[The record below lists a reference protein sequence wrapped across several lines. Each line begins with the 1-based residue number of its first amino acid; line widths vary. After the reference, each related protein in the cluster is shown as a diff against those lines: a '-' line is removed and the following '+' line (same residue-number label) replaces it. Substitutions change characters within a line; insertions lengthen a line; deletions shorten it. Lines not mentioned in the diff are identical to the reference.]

1 MTKFYDT
8 CSLLNSYKN
17 IFGKGEKFY
26 YSNIS
31 IVEIEKIKTSSTK
44 DETTK
49 YSARKVSNL
58 LAKFEK
64 IAVPIIYKSD
74 MDKSDLIS
82 RYSLPDNNDIKI
94 IICALDMAEKEEI
107 EFVTTDL
114 NCYLLAKTIGLNV
127 APIKSEVDKYTGYK
141 ELVMDEDE
149 LILFYSCVMS
159 SNENPY
165 NLLSNE
171 YLVIK
176 DNNGNIIDYY
186 KWTGEKYEE
195 TKKKIFDFSSPLL
208 GNIKPYKGDIYQKLA
223 MDTLMNS
230 KISVLRGPAGS
241 GKSHLA
247 LGFLLHLLN
256 ENVINKIIIFCNTVA
271 TKDSAKLGYYPGSRT
286 EKLLDS
292 QIGNF
297 LESKIGDRSYVEKM
311 IADGAIVLLPMSDIR
326 GYDTSGMNAGIYIT
340 EAQNLSIDLMKLA
353 LQRVGDDCICVLD
366 GDDTSQVDL
375 NSYAGDNNGLREVS
389 RVFRGSHIYGEVTLK
404 KVFRSEIAEL
414 AQQMGENNE
423 R

>member
-8 CSLLNSYKN
+8 CSLLNSYKS
-17 IFGKGEKFY
+17 IFGEGKKFY
-26 YSNIS
+26 YSS
-31 IVEIEKIKTSSTK
+31 ITITELENIKTSATK
-44 DETTK
+44 TEEVK
-49 YSARKVSNL
+49 YSARKLIDL
-58 LAKFEK
+58 LKRFPK
-64 IAVPIIYKSD
+64 IAEPILYSNY
-74 MDKSDLIS
+74 MDEDIRTHGFLE
-82 RYSLPDNNDIKI
+82 NNDFRIVATVKYI
-94 IICALDMAEKEEI
+94 SKQEEI
-107 EFVTTDL
+107 IFVTEDL
-114 NCYLLAKTIGLNV
+114 NCFLMAKAVGLNV
-127 APIKSEVDKYTGYK
+127 EMIKEKDDNYTGYK
-141 ELVMDEDE
+141 EVTMDEDE
-149 LILFYSCVMS
+149 LILFYSCTMVAGS
-159 SNENPY
+159 NPY
-165 NLLSNE
+165 DLLTNE
-171 YLVIK
+171 YLIIK
-176 DNNGNIIDYY
+176 DENGNIVDYY

-195 TKKKIFDFSSPLL
+195 IKKKIFDFSSPLL
-208 GNIKPYKGDIYQKLA
+208 GNIKPYKGDVYQKLA
-223 MDTLMNS
+223 MDMLMNS

-256 ENVINKIIIFCNTVA
+256 ENIISKIIIFCNTVA

-311 IADGAIVLLPMSDIR
+311 IAEGDLVLLPMSDIR

-353 LQRVGDDCICVLD
+353 LQRVGDDCICILD

-375 NSYAGDNNGLREVS
+375 NSYAGNNNGLREVS
-389 RVFRGSHIYGEVTLK
+389 RVFRGSDIYGEITLK

-414 AQQMGENNE
+414 AQQMGEK
-423 R
+423 

>member
-1 MTKFYDT
+1 
-8 CSLLNSYKN
+8 
-17 IFGKGEKFY
+17 
-26 YSNIS
+26 
-31 IVEIEKIKTSSTK
+31 
-44 DETTK
+44 
-49 YSARKVSNL
+49 
-58 LAKFEK
+58 
-64 IAVPIIYKSD
+64 

-94 IICALDMAEKEEI
+94 IICALDIAKKEEI

-297 LESKIGDRSYVEKM
+297 LISKVGDRSYVEKM
-311 IADGAIVLLPMSDIR
+311 IADDQLVLLPMSDIR
-326 GYDTSGMNAGIYIT
+326 GYDTSGMHAGVYIT

-353 LQRVGDDCICVLD
+353 LQRIGEDSICILD
-366 GDDTSQVDL
+366 GDNDQQVDL
-375 NSYAGDNNGLREVS
+375 ASYGGDNNGLREVS
-389 RVFRGSHIYGEVTLK
+389 KVFRGSELYGEVTLK
-404 KVFRSEIAEL
+404 KVYRSEIADL
-414 AQQMGENNE
+414 AQKMGV